1 MSDELIGSQ
10 PVNLQPVDKAADEA
24 DDLLDQRVL
33 RALETAPR
41 IDIPADFAA
50 RVARRLPA
58 ARRPVSLTPTHYGQN
73 AVYLG
78 MVLALVMLIAMTI
91 YNGRHAAFGLAES
104 LLLTVFIALTVW
116 LSVRRH
122 SVG

>member
-1 MSDELIGSQ
+1 MSDELM
-10 PVNLQPVDKAADEA
+10 NLHPADKAA

-33 RALETAPR
+33 RALEIAPR

-50 RVARRLPA
+50 RVAGKLP
-58 ARRPVSLTPTHYGQN
+58 ARRPVSLTATHYGQN
-73 AVYLG
+73 AMYLG
-78 MVLALVMLIAMTI
+78 LVLALVMLIGLTV
-91 YNGRHAAFGLAES
+91 YNGRHATFGLAES
-104 LLLTVFIALTVW
+104 LLLTLFVALTVW

>member
-1 MSDELIGSQ
+1 MSDELI
-10 PVNLQPVDKAADEA
+10 NLQPVDKAADDA
-24 DDLLDQRVL
+24 LDQRVL
-33 RALETAPR
+33 RALESAPR
-41 IDIPADFAA
+41 IDIPDDFAA
-50 RVARRLPA
+50 RIARKLP